1 MILEW
6 FNAQVAV
13 EAGTSLAD
21 KFAPPIGSRS
31 VGRAKNERSK
41 DAGRS
46 LQGIFDRLDRE
57 IRVLRLNFYKRVKFA
72 NSFKWRLIENGVEK
86 TVADRVTHSLLLRL
100 SVEPARIGSRLHA
113 NTGKPYGPT
122 RRKS

>member
-21 KFAPPIGSRS
+21 IFAPPIGSRS
-31 VGRAKNERSK
+31 VGRAKKGRSK

-46 LQGIFDRLDRE
+46 LQGILDRLERE

-72 NSFKWRLIENGVEK
+72 NSFKWRLMENGVEK
-86 TVADRVTHSLLLRL
+86 TVADQVTHLLLLRL
-100 SVEPARIGSRLHA
+100 YANPARIGSRRHPNA
-113 NTGKPYGPT
+113 GKSDGRT
-122 RRKS
+122 RP

>member
-1 MILEW
+1 MVLEW

-31 VGRAKNERSK
+31 VGCAKKGRSK
-41 DAGRS
+41 DTGRS
-46 LQGIFDRLDRE
+46 LQGIFDRLDPE

-86 TVADRVTHSLLLRL
+86 TVADQVTHSVLLRL
-100 SVEPARIGSRLHA
+100 SANPARVGSRQHRNA
-113 NTGKPYGPT
+113 GKSYGRT
-122 RRKS
+122 RP

>member
-31 VGRAKNERSK
+31 VGRAKKGRSK
-41 DAGRS
+41 DAGRAWQS
-46 LQGIFDRLDRE
+46 ILDRLDRE

-72 NSFKWRLIENGVEK
+72 NSFKWRLMENGVEK
-86 TVADRVTHSLLLRL
+86 TVADQVTHSLLLRL
-100 SVEPARIGSRLHA
+100 CANPARIGSRRHRNA
-113 NTGKPYGPT
+113 GK
-122 RRKS
+122 S

>member
-21 KFAPPIGSRS
+21 IFAPPIGSRS
-31 VGRAKNERSK
+31 VGRAKKGRSK
-41 DAGRS
+41 DAGRA
-46 LQGIFDRLDRE
+46 LQGILDRLDRE

-72 NSFKWRLIENGVEK
+72 NSFKWRLMENGVEK
-86 TVADRVTHSLLLRL
+86 TVADQVTHSVLLRL
-100 SVEPARIGSRLHA
+100 CANPARIGRRRHRNA
-113 NTGKPYGPT
+113 GK
-122 RRKS
+122 S

>member
-1 MILEW
+1 MIFEW

-21 KFAPPIGSRS
+21 IFAPPIGSRS
-31 VGRAKNERSK
+31 VGRAKKGKSK

-46 LQGIFDRLDRE
+46 LQGILDRLDRE

-72 NSFKWRLIENGVEK
+72 NSFKWRLMENGVEK
-86 TVADRVTHSLLLRL
+86 TVADRVTHSVLLRL
-100 SVEPARIGSRLHA
+100 CANPARIGRRRHRNA
-113 NTGKPYGPT
+113 GKPGGRT
-122 RRKS
+122 RP

>member
-1 MILEW
+1 MIFEW

-31 VGRAKNERSK
+31 VGGVKKRGFKEVR
-41 DAGRS
+41 RS
-46 LQGIFDRLDRE
+46 LQGILDRLDRE

-86 TVADRVTHSLLLRL
+86 TMADQVTHSLLLRL
-100 SVEPARIGSRLHA
+100 CASPARVGSRRHRNA
-113 NTGKPYGPT
+113 GKSYGRT
-122 RRKS
+122 RP

>member
-21 KFAPPIGSRS
+21 IFAPPIGSRS
-31 VGRAKNERSK
+31 VGRAKKGRSK
-41 DAGRS
+41 DAGRAWQS
-46 LQGIFDRLDRE
+46 ILDRLDRE

-72 NSFKWRLIENGVEK
+72 NSFKWRLMENGVEK
-86 TVADRVTHSLLLRL
+86 TVADQVTHSVLLRL
-100 SVEPARIGSRLHA
+100 CANPARIGRRRHPNA
-113 NTGKPYGPT
+113 GKSDGRT
-122 RRKS
+122 RP

>member
-31 VGRAKNERSK
+31 VGRTKKERSK
-41 DAGRS
+41 DVGRS

-72 NSFKWRLIENGVEK
+72 NSFKWRLMENGVEK
-86 TVADRVTHSLLLRL
+86 TLADQVTHSLALRL
-100 SVEPARIGSRLHA
+100 CANPATAGSRRHRNA
-113 NTGKPYGPT
+113 GKSA
-122 RRKS
+122 R

>member
-6 FNAQVAV
+6 FNAQLAV

-21 KFAPPIGSRS
+21 TFAPPIGSRS
-31 VGRAKNERSK
+31 VGRAKKERSK

-72 NSFKWRLIENGVEK
+72 NSFKWRLMENGVEK
-86 TVADRVTHSLLLRL
+86 TMADQVTHSLLLRL
-100 SVEPARIGSRLHA
+100 CANPARVGRRRHRNA
-113 NTGKPYGPT
+113 GKSDGRT
-122 RRKS
+122 RP